1 MTNLELQRHNHFLL
15 KQIELTRKRIIQP
28 IYRGDSLRNLCY
40 RLNIEFNEMNTEIE
54 TLLHR
59 LFMVG
64 EKAQRYYTDNEN
76 FRIEE
81 AHNYVFDRIVQY
93 YNDSIKSKNKNTMF
107 FFERNENFT
116 KFFSNK
122 ANKKIFIQKIE
133 KIKYQERINIRN
145 YYLIMLH
152 QLAAI
157 NYKKKSHFVSTSKE
171 YKIAEMF
178 ANGKREKHRVILH
191 CWFPIRANKNT
202 ILKHGLPTYSFHPYQ
217 YQREYSILGGILP
230 HFISGLEFIETKEF
244 YPNPNIFRQDID
256 NSTFLNGIKINQQDF
271 HNIVNL
277 TNYKRTLT
285 SDGDNTW
292 EN

>member
-1 MTNLELQRHNHFLL
+1 MTNIELERHNDFLL

-40 RLNIEFNEMNTEIE
+40 RLNVEFNEMNTNIE
-54 TLLHR
+54 TLLDR

-81 AHNYVFDRIVQY
+81 ADDYVFNKIVKY
-93 YNDSIKSKNKNTMF
+93 YNDSLKSKNKNTIF
-107 FFERNENFT
+107 FFERNKKFT
-116 KFFSNK
+116 EFFMNK
-122 ANKKIFIQKIE
+122 ANKKIFIQQIE
-133 KIKYQERINIRN
+133 NADHQERINIRN

-157 NYKKKSHFVSTSKE
+157 NYKKKSHFVSTTKD

-178 ANGKREKHRVILH
+178 ANGKRENYRIILH
-191 CWFPIRANKNT
+191 CWFPIRANKNVL
-202 ILKHGLPTYSFHPYQ
+202 LKYGLPTYSIHPYQ

-230 HFISGLEFIETKEF
+230 HFISGLELIESKEF
-244 YPNPNIFRQDID
+244 YPNPNIFKQEID
-256 NSTFLNGIKINQQDF
+256 NSTFLNGLKINQENF
-271 HNIVNL
+271 HNIANL

-285 SDGDNTW
+285 TDGNKTW

>member
-1 MTNLELQRHNHFLL
+1 MTNIELERHNDFLL

-40 RLNIEFNEMNTEIE
+40 RLNVEFNEMNTNIE
-54 TLLHR
+54 TLLDR

-81 AHNYVFDRIVQY
+81 ADDYVFNKIVKY
-93 YNDSIKSKNKNTMF
+93 YNDSLKSKNKNTIF
-107 FFERNENFT
+107 FFERNKKFT
-116 KFFSNK
+116 EFFMNK

-133 KIKYQERINIRN
+133 NADHQERINIRN

-157 NYKKKSHFVSTSKE
+157 NYKKKSHFVSTTKD

-178 ANGKREKHRVILH
+178 ANGKREKYRIILH
-191 CWFPIRANKNT
+191 CWFPIRANKN
-202 ILKHGLPTYSFHPYQ
+202 ILLKYGLPTYSIHPYQ

-230 HFISGLEFIETKEF
+230 HFISGLELIESKEF
-244 YPNPNIFRQDID
+244 YPNPNIFRQEID
-256 NSTFLNGIKINQQDF
+256 NSTFLNGLKINQENF
-271 HNIVNL
+271 HNIANL

-285 SDGDNTW
+285 TDGNKTW